1 MSNLRNKKRSWNT
14 EEDQQLIELVQIH
27 GPQQWNSIAVQLDNR
42 TGKQCRE
49 RWHNQLDPSLKRLGW
64 SNAEEWILFILQ
76 RRSANKWA
84 EFVNY
89 LYGRSDNA
97 IKNYWNT
104 ALNHRITKFDAA
116 IDNYFMQLRDNAY
129 QNGDQKTIQAL
140 QNEEYRRHVEQD
152 LLDQY
157 VEEAR
162 NRYLKYLHDKIES
175 LKENIELNS
184 QTIEYLSLLINKTI
198 ASITEPKEH
207 SVFESNFSS
216 YNDMNQSGL
225 KDSDNTSQ
233 VQSAIDERI
242 VCQPKAIMPHDLVAK
257 LPCDASKMI
266 QLNQKRKVKGLRKRH
281 AQIEKA
287 IRACNSSF
295 SISSSQT
302 KRKIKSEKL
311 RLESDIKSFNM
322 DQSLSGKFLTEA
334 SRSRF
339 NGIPQ
344 ECLQYADMSAS
355 NK

>member
-140 QNEEYRRHVEQD
+140 QNEDYRRHVEQD

-162 NRYLKYLHDKIES
+162 N
-175 LKENIELNS
+175 
-184 QTIEYLSLLINKTI
+184 
-198 ASITEPKEH
+198 
-207 SVFESNFSS
+207 
-216 YNDMNQSGL
+216 
-225 KDSDNTSQ
+225 
-233 VQSAIDERI
+233 
-242 VCQPKAIMPHDLVAK
+242 
-257 LPCDASKMI
+257 
-266 QLNQKRKVKGLRKRH
+266 
-281 AQIEKA
+281 
-287 IRACNSSF
+287 
-295 SISSSQT
+295 
-302 KRKIKSEKL
+302 
-311 RLESDIKSFNM
+311 
-322 DQSLSGKFLTEA
+322 
-334 SRSRF
+334 
-339 NGIPQ
+339 
-344 ECLQYADMSAS
+344 
-355 NK
+355 